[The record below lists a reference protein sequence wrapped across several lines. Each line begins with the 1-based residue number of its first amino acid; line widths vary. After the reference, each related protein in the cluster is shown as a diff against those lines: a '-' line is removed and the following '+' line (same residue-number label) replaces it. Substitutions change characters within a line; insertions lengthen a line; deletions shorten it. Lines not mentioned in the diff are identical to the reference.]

1 MQDLRPSGCCPE
13 SSIISAVSRFY
24 KWLLLHMPAPG
35 MRDILMSFSTNGHTS
50 RMLKHCAEVLMLV
63 SRGEMDGEKL
73 REAPK

>member
-1 MQDLRPSGCCPE
+1 
-13 SSIISAVSRFY
+13 
-24 KWLLLHMPAPG
+24 MPAPG